1 MVKDHDLSFKDVREQ
16 LRSDRYPEL
25 GNEVIKSL
33 VSAEPL
39 LETLRGLNV
48 RLGHLDEINL
58 IPAGTAF
65 DGVRSTALSGRSG
78 GSTQG
83 VSALVRQLKSEL
95 RQREVTHP
103 QSIFLHADKD
113 GNDVVRVCSR
123 SELQFETSTPVLMLD
138 ATADAKLIDGFFDQ
152 DIDLKRI
159 DIKQNAIITQVYDR
173 TGSKKFWEGK
183 SAPIEE
189 LITVLNTWADF
200 GEKPLCIGNKP
211 LIERLQAHP
220 NISPKVVFMNFVG
233 LRGSN
238 AAEECSVVFITG
250 RNEPQSIEVDH
261 KARALFWDD
270 DIPLQH
276 DEFGNNRNLPLEL
289 RGFLTSERFEGGT
302 QGVETR
308 AFSDS
313 RIEAVHQQMREA
325 ESIQAIAR
333 LRLVHNKQRKRVF
346 ILSNVPLEVP
356 IDQLVKFKDLMPDRL
371 EYEFLKAGNIPL
383 TPLGLFKLRP
393 DLTGSEDSGR
403 KMLERS
409 AISQLER
416 LKVLPSLQRKGLII
430 VEFRAGNKGRT
441 RTHEHLFMM
450 DEEAKPITE
459 GDNSLKMAVSK
470 VPIDDWTALLEKGW
484 GAIEETHFFYA

>member
-1 MVKDHDLSFKDVREQ
+1 VAVT
-16 LRSDRYPEL
+16 
-25 GNEVIKSL
+25 G
-33 VSAEPL
+33 
-39 LETLRGLNV
+39 
-48 RLGHLDEINL
+48 
-58 IPAGTAF
+58 F
-65 DGVRSTALSGRSG
+65 DGVRRTALTGRSRG
-78 GSTQG
+78 NTQG
-83 VSALVRQLKSEL
+83 ISALIRQLKSEL

-103 QSIFLHADKD
+103 QSIFLHADRD

-123 SELQFETSTPVLMLD
+123 SDLQFDTATPVLMLD
-138 ATADAKLIDGFFDQ
+138 ATADAKLIDCFFDQ

-173 TGSKKFWEGK
+173 TGSNTFWQEA
-183 SAPIEE
+183 SAPIEQ
-189 LITVLNTWADF
+189 LITVLNTWAEF
-200 GEKPLCIGNKP
+200 GEKPLCIGNKS
-211 LIERLQAHP
+211 LIERLQDHP
-220 NISPKVVFMNFVG
+220 NISPHVVLMNFVG

-250 RNEPQSIEVDH
+250 RNEPPPIEVDH
-261 KARALFWDD
+261 KSRALFWDD

-276 DEFGNNRNLPLEL
+276 DEFGNNQNLPLEL

-356 IDQLVKFKDLMPDRL
+356 IDQLVKFDDLMPDRL

-383 TPLGLFKLRP
+383 TPLGLIKLRP
-393 DLTGSEDSGR
+393 DLAKNDNQA
-403 KMLERS
+403 KMLLRNS
-409 AISQLER
+409 IIRNASR
-416 LKVLPSLQRKGLII
+416 LKGIHSLQRKGLII
-430 VEFRAGNKGRT
+430 VEFKAENNGRT
-441 RTHEHLFMM
+441 RTHQHLFML
-450 DEEAKPITE
+450 DEEAKTVLE

-470 VPIDDWTALLEKGW
+470 VPMDDWTALLEKGW